1 MKQPE
6 LGRMI
11 AERRKAK
18 GFTQEELVEK
28 CKLSVRTLQRIE
40 AGEVEPRSYTVKIIL
55 EALDFDFSNSDEFF
69 HDVKS
74 YKEKIG
80 HSLIL
85 RNSIAFFI
93 KRSTIA
99 ILFFLIGGSCC
110 YFLFIP
116 KHQDKEAVKKQIELI
131 NEKYVSFYNDC
142 DIDSVLTLYDK
153 WSNFKYAP
161 STASIDPDFPD
172 FSGQHRINRLYT
184 NWKSMGKKLIMRQS
198 QRMVISDS
206 LVMDIG
212 LICFK
217 YQGTY
222 REISSCGHYFAQWH
236 LKENTWKIENEMIYF
251 SGD

>member
-1 MKQPE
+1 MRQPE

-55 EALDFDFSNSDEFF
+55 EALDFDFSNSDEFSPE
-69 HDVKS
+69 VKS

-80 HSLIL
+80 FSSIL
-85 RNSIAFFI
+85 RISMTIF
-93 KRSTIA
+93 KQRSAIA

-116 KHQDKEAVKKQIELI
+116 KHQDKEDVKKQIELN
-131 NEKYVSFYNDC
+131 NEKYVSFYNDY
-142 DIDSVLTLYDK
+142 DIDSVLTLYDEL
-153 WSNFKYAP
+153 SNFKFAP
-161 STASIDPDFPD
+161 STASIDPGFPD
-172 FSGQHRINRLYT
+172 FRGQYRIKRLYT
-184 NWKSMGKKLIMRQS
+184 NWKSMNKKITMRQS
-198 QRMVISDS
+198 QSMVISDS

-217 YQGTY
+217 HQGNN